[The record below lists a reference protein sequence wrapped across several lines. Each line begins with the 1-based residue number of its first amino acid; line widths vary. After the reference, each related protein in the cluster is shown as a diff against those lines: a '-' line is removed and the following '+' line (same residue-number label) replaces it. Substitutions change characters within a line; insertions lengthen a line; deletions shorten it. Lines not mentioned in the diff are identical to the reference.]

1 MERKGK
7 ANGREEEGELRKVKK
22 EETEKE
28 AEGDD
33 DQRLESGREGEGE
46 RGKIMASTDES
57 SFISISLMFLRRD
70 SN

>member
-7 ANGREEEGELRKVKK
+7 ANGREEEGGLRKVKK

-46 RGKIMASTDES
+46 RGEI
-57 SFISISLMFLRRD
+57 I
-70 SN
+70 

>member
-33 DQRLESGREGEGE
+33 DN
-46 RGKIMASTDES
+46 A
-57 SFISISLMFLRRD
+57 
-70 SN
+70 